1 MHACKFFRASSINIG
16 SSWKSWPSKQSLKRN
31 WKFCLVT
38 QNEAEKAK
46 TWGEPSE
53 GKFIL
58 KHFGK
63 KLSWNWRNFFCF
75 FQDINRSLSF
85 LRKNE
90 KFSDLK
96 FVCISY
102 EKDGSVKSNI
112 VSAHIA
118 LFRQISPLLSEL
130 FEITDKKQVIYSWDY
145 NLISDLT

>member
-1 MHACKFFRASSINIG
+1 MK
-16 SSWKSWPSKQSLKRN
+16 P
-31 WKFCLVT
+31 
-38 QNEAEKAK
+38 
-46 TWGEPSE
+46 
-53 GKFIL
+53 
-58 KHFGK
+58 K
-63 KLSWNWRNFFCF
+63 KLKLEESHQKVNSTQKFRVKNFREIDEIFLT

-102 EKDGSVKSNI
+102 EEDGSVKSNI

-130 FEITDKKQVIYSWDY
+130 FEITDKKQVIYLREDY